1 MTDRPLIVAID
12 GPAGAGKSTVARRV
26 AAALG
31 IDYLDTGALY
41 RALAFHLHSAGIPP
55 VESGAMR
62 TALSRLSLELRG
74 DTILLNGEDIGAVI
88 RSPFVDSIV
97 SLYAALPLV
106 REALLAIQREQGRRG
121 LVADGRDMGTVV
133 FPTADVKIYLTAS
146 DEERARRRFLERTA
160 RGEDAHFDDVLSVI
174 RERDKIDSGRSVAP
188 LKKADDAVEIDTDG
202 LTVEDVERA
211 VLGVIAN
218 RRRAEARSR

>member
-41 RALAFHLHSAGIPP
+41 RALALYLRSAGIPP
-55 VESGAMR
+55 VESEAMR
-62 TALSRLSLELRG
+62 AVLSHLSLELRR
-74 DTILLNGEDIGAVI
+74 DSILLNGEDIGAAI

-146 DEERARRRFLERTA
+146 DRERARRRFLERTS
-160 RGEDAHFDDVLSVI
+160 RGEDAHFDDVLSII
-174 RERDKIDSGRSVAP
+174 RERDRIDSGRSVAP

-211 VLGVIAN
+211 VLGIIAE
-218 RRRAEARSR
+218 RRREESCSR